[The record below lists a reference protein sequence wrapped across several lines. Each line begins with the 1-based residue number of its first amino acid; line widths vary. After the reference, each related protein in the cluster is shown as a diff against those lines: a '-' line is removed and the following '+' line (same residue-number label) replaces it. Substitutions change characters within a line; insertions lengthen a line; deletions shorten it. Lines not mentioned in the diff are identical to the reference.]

1 MTLSGLYS
9 PRMTSGRRMIAAE
22 PETRQTQVNPGTPVA
37 TGPAGPPAD
46 IPDWQQ
52 QLAAAVRDPL
62 ELLSLLDLS
71 PADLGPEVTAS
82 ALERAARDFP
92 LRVPRAFIARMRRGD
107 PHDPLLRQVLALPAE
122 LEVIEGY
129 GTDPVGDG
137 NARTAP
143 GLLQKYTGRSL
154 LVTTGACAVHC
165 RYCFR
170 RHYDY
175 GADQQEDGPRWSSA
189 LAQLAADPGAEEII
203 LSGGDPLS
211 LGNARLGSL
220 LAHLAKLPQLRR
232 LRLHTRTPIVLPAR
246 VDAGLLALLE
256 GWRDR
261 LVIVVHANHAAEM
274 DTATEAA
281 LRALASVSG
290 ALLNQSVLL
299 AGVNDDVDTL
309 AALSERLFEAGV
321 LPYYLHQLDRVAG
334 AAHFAVDDALALQ
347 LHAALINR
355 LPGYLVPR
363 LVREIAGA
371 GGKTP
376 LHAAAA
382 QQRA

>member
-1 MTLSGLYS
+1 
-9 PRMTSGRRMIAAE
+9 MIAAE
-22 PETRQTQVNPGTPVA
+22 PETRQTPVKPGTPAA
-37 TGPAGPPAD
+37 TGATQAPAE

-71 PADLGPEVTAS
+71 PADLGSGVAAS
-82 ALERAARDFP
+82 ALERAAQDFP
-92 LRVPRAFIARMRRGD
+92 LRVPHSFIAKMRRGD
-107 PHDPLLRQVLALPAE
+107 PRDPLLRQVLALPAE
-122 LEVIEGY
+122 LDVAEGY
-129 GTDPVGDG
+129 GPDPVGDG
-137 NARTAP
+137 DARTAP

-175 GADQQEDGPRWSSA
+175 GADQAEGPRWSSA
-189 LAQLAADPGAEEII
+189 LAQLAADPAAEEII

-211 LGNARLGSL
+211 LGNARLGAL
-220 LAHLAKLPQLRR
+220 LAQLAQMPQLRR

-256 GWRDR
+256 GWRER
-261 LVIVVHANHAAEM
+261 LVIVVHANHAAEI
-274 DTATEAA
+274 DTPTASA
-281 LRALASVSG
+281 LRALGASSS

-334 AAHFAVDDALALQ
+334 AAHFAVDDTVALQ
-347 LHAALINR
+347 LHAALIDR

-376 LHAAAA
+376 LHEVAAG
-382 QQRA
+382 QRA